1 MKKLAAVLVALI
13 MAAGVVSCTPR
24 PNDAT
29 PVAEDFLAALT
40 TNDAESIAP
49 LIDDSTTATEVINAT
64 YTGLQAEGAT
74 ATLNQVEQDENMATA
89 SYTLQWQLPRER
101 ELTYDT
107 QLTLTQVSGQ
117 WSVRWQPS
125 LVHPALGA
133 HQHLELRPVQA
144 EPASVIS
151 SDGAELLKPG
161 VAYRLLVNTEQME
174 SSQSTAR
181 AISDAL
187 NAAHNDDRT
196 VPQRDA
202 AQLAEEI
209 SRAQGTYS
217 VAMVPQAQGQ
227 RVKDALA
234 DVQGVVINEEAAMV
248 NEDPSFAPDIMAR
261 VGGIVADEL
270 EGTNGWRVSIVNSEG
285 AAYEDVEYHGPDPA
299 PAVKI
304 SLDSKVQTAAEQ
316 ALEPVAGQQA
326 VIVAVRPS
334 SGEILAIAQTQAA
347 DRDGNIGLMG
357 QYPPGSVFKIVTAAA
372 GLELQGQTPGSIVG
386 CPGTQNIYGRIVTN
400 YEGFALGNVPL
411 EEAFARSC
419 NTTFADMSTNLEPG
433 ELEKVGKQFGLGVDY
448 NIPGLDTLTGSIPV
462 GETPLERTEAGYG
475 QGYDLASP
483 FGLALVASTVANGQ
497 TPTPYLIEGQHTEVS
512 EEVAPLSEETITN
525 TRQMMRSVVT
535 NGTASGMTAGG
546 EIYGKTGEAEITG
559 GSHAWFAGYRDDLA
573 FATLVVLGGGSE
585 AAVALT
591 DSMLVNL
598 DQANLPPGD
607 AAHEPGGGLP

>member
-1 MKKLAAVLVALI
+1 MKKLVAVLVALI

-40 TNDAESIAP
+40 SNDAEAIAP
-49 LIDDSTTATEVINAT
+49 LIDDSATATEVINAT

-74 ATLNQVEQDENMATA
+74 ATLNQVDQNENMATA
-89 SYTLQWQLPRER
+89 SYTLHWQLPRER

-107 QLTLTQVSGQ
+107 KATLTQVDGN

-133 HQHLELRPVQA
+133 HQHLELRSVQA
-144 EPASVIS
+144 EPASVVS

-161 VAYRLLVNTEQME
+161 IAYRLLVNTAEME

-181 AISDAL
+181 AIADAL
-187 NAAHNDDRT
+187 GAAHNDDKT

-227 RVKDALA
+227 RVRDALA
-234 DVQGVVINEEAAMV
+234 GVKGVTLNEEAAMV
-248 NEDPSFAPDIMAR
+248 NEDPTFAPDIMAR
-261 VGGIVADEL
+261 VGGIVADQL
-270 EGTNGWRVSIVNSEG
+270 DGTNGWRISIVNNEG
-285 AAYEDVEYHGPDPA
+285 VALEDVEYHAPSPA

-304 SLDSKVQTAAEQ
+304 SLDSKVQTAAEK

-334 SGEILAIAQTQAA
+334 TGEILAIAQTAAA

-372 GLELQGQTPGSIVG
+372 GLELQGKNPGTIVG
-386 CPGTQNIYGRIVTN
+386 CPGTQNIYGRVVTN

-411 EEAFARSC
+411 EQAFARSC
-419 NTTFADMSTNLEPG
+419 NTTFADISTSLQPG
-433 ELEKVGKQFGLGVDY
+433 ELEQVGKQFGLGVDY
-448 NIPGLDTLTGSIPV
+448 NIPGLDTLTGSIPA

-483 FGLALVASTVANGQ
+483 FGLAMVAATVAHGT
-497 TPTPYLIEGQHTEVS
+497 TPVPYLIAGQHTEVS
-512 EEVAPLSEETITN
+512 EEVAPLSEETIAN

-535 NGTASGMTAGG
+535 SGTARGMSAGG

-559 GSHAWFAGYRDDLA
+559 GSHAWFAGYRDDIA
-573 FATLVVLGGGSE
+573 FASLVVLGGGSQ
-585 AAVALT
+585 AAVSLT
-591 DSMLVNL
+591 DRMLINL
-598 DQANLPPGD
+598 DESMQPVG
-607 AAHEPGGGLP
+607 AAQ